1 MVGSHAGASTGANGK
16 SHASLADVAII
27 TAMGGI
33 EVWAPGDE
41 LDARGAVMSLVAE
54 PRAAYIRTSREPC
67 GMLPLP
73 AGLLRHNNRK
83 GELIVCSTGIA
94 SQWTLEV
101 VRVMAEQGVALPWVH
116 IPQRLAVTSWR
127 YCDRVILP
135 RK

>member
-1 MVGSHAGASTGANGK
+1 
-16 SHASLADVAII
+16 
-27 TAMGGI
+27 
-33 EVWAPGDE
+33 
-41 LDARGAVMSLVAE
+41 
-54 PRAAYIRTSREPC
+54 
-67 GMLPLP
+67 MLPLP